1 MSSIKPC
8 NGGGERDS
16 AEEVGGARVVA
27 GGNRAELLES
37 GEKVLDQVPC
47 SVQVFVVFAGGFS
60 IRFWR
65 DDDGLARSLQRL
77 DHPFIG
83 IKGFVGDDRVG
94 VNAWQKGLGPVQVMR
109 VSWRKMKPSGIA

>member
-1 MSSIKPC
+1 M
-8 NGGGERDS
+8 DS
-16 AEEVGGARVVA
+16 AEEVGGALVVA
-27 GGNRAELLES
+27 CGNSTELLEF

-47 SVQVFVVFAGGFS
+47 SVQVFVVFAGGLS

-83 IKGFVGDDRVG
+83 IKGLVGDDRVG
-94 VNAWQKGLGPVQVMR
+94 GKAWQKGLGPVKIMR
-109 VSWRKMKPSGIA
+109 LSWRQMKPSGIA